1 VTVRVMPEAHA
12 LRRVAWQLFVTLTF
26 VRPPKTRARSLP
38 RLFRWLRTLAGICGS
53 YFPALLWV
61 ARFEVGPTGGHRH
74 YHLLIAGIPQALLS
88 DRLCRSLESA
98 WRTCGG
104 GLSEVTLYNPAR
116 DGVGYVLK
124 LPAPLG
130 ASGVHSALST
140 GIGGDDCEPM
150 LSKALIQGF
159 KRGRI

>member
-1 VTVRVMPEAHA
+1 MKWMPEAYA
-12 LRRVAWQLFVTLTF
+12 LRRVPWQLFVTLTF
-26 VRPPKTRARSLP
+26 VRPPKTRSGSLT
-38 RLFRWLRTLAGICGS
+38 RVFAWLRDISNMVGT
-53 YFPALLWV
+53 YFPGSWWV
-61 ARFEVGPTGGHRH
+61 LRFELGRKGGHGH

-88 DRLCRSLESA
+88 VRLCRSLESA

-104 GLSEVTLYNPAR
+104 GLSEVTLYDPAR

-130 ASGVHSALST
+130 ASGADGAVGA

-150 LSKALIQGF
+150 LSKALIEAF

>member
-1 VTVRVMPEAHA
+1 VTARVMPEAHA
-12 LRRVAWQLFVTLTF
+12 LRRVVWQLFVTLTF
-26 VRPPKTRARSLP
+26 IRPPKTRARSLP
-38 RLFRWLRTLAGICGS
+38 RLFRWLRTLADSCGN

-61 ARFEVGPTGGHRH
+61 ARFEVGPTGGHGH

-124 LPAPLG
+124 LPARLG
-130 ASGVHSALST
+130 AWGADNAADPGT
-140 GIGGDDCEPM
+140 GGDDCEPM
-150 LSKALIQGF
+150 LSKALLHAL
-159 KRGRI
+159 KRGRV

>member
-1 VTVRVMPEAHA
+1 MPEAHA
-12 LRRVAWQLFVTLTF
+12 LGRIAWQLFVTLTF
-26 VRPPKTRARSLP
+26 VRAPKTRSQSLP
-38 RLFRWLRTLAGICGS
+38 RLFRWLRDVADMCGS
-53 YFPALLWV
+53 YFPSLLWV
-61 ARFEVGPTGGHRH
+61 ARFEVGPTGGHGH
-74 YHLLIAGIPQALLS
+74 YHVLFAGIPQALLS

-104 GLSEVTLYNPAR
+104 GLSEVTLYDPAR

-124 LPAPLG
+124 LSAWRG
-130 ASGVHSALST
+130 ASGAYAAAGT

-150 LSKALIQGF
+150 LSNALIEAF